1 MSQRS
6 FFSVVFATLFF
17 FSVPASAA
25 ESPEFIEG
33 STVIDAAQAKDLFEQ
48 EALFVDVRKD
58 SDWEAGRVPGA
69 VHLELK
75 QVFSEE
81 KLLEEM
87 DKSEPVVIYCNGVK
101 CLRSAK
107 AVKLALAWGF
117 SEVYYFRN

>member
-1 MSQRS
+1 
-6 FFSVVFATLFF
+6 
-17 FSVPASAA
+17 VPASAA

-117 SEVYYFRN
+117 SEVYYFRNGFPSWKAAGMPVE